1 MNVALIGSG
10 SWGTAVAGLAAARA
24 ERVIMWAHSEQTAAG
39 INGEHRNPRYLV
51 DYVLPENVVAAT
63 ELAQALDGAEAIIF
77 AVPSTHLRDVCHQA
91 APFIADETPVLC
103 LTKGI
108 EPESGLLMS
117 EVIASEIGNETRVAA
132 LSGPNH
138 AEEICRGGLSAAVIA
153 SEDSQIGETF
163 KDLLLSTAF
172 RIYLSQDMTGVEVC
186 GAMKNVIA
194 IVCGISAGSGA
205 GDNTLA
211 LIMTRGLAEI
221 SRLVHARGGQAI
233 TCMGLAGMGDLIAT
247 CTSEHSR
254 NRTFGYEFAHGVSL
268 DEYQARTHMV
278 VEGAVAARS
287 VSELARSLG
296 VDIPLTFA
304 VEQTLYN
311 GVTLDR
317 ALEILT
323 DRVPSQ
329 EFYGLT
335 DLRRK
340 ATTMGSIKIAPSVL
354 SADMAN
360 LKGELDKIAGADYV
374 HFDVMDGHFTGNLTF
389 GVDILK
395 AVKRSTDVPV
405 DAHLMVS
412 NPDETVDWYADA
424 GADMITVHYEAST
437 HLHRTLTHLQQRG
450 VKAGVVLNPATPVCV
465 LESII
470 DVVDMVLLMSVNPG
484 FGGQSFIPGTIAKL
498 HELKAMC
505 ERHGVSPLIEV
516 DGGISSKNI
525 AEVVK
530 AGANVLVAGSAVF
543 KSKDPAAEVALLQ
556 KLGNEAA
563 QEA

>member
-1 MNVALIGSG
+1 
-10 SWGTAVAGLAAARA
+10 
-24 ERVIMWAHSEQTAAG
+24 
-39 INGEHRNPRYLV
+39 
-51 DYVLPENVVAAT
+51 
-63 ELAQALDGAEAIIF
+63 
-77 AVPSTHLRDVCHQA
+77 
-91 APFIADETPVLC
+91 
-103 LTKGI
+103 
-108 EPESGLLMS
+108 
-117 EVIASEIGNETRVAA
+117 
-132 LSGPNH
+132 
-138 AEEICRGGLSAAVIA
+138 
-153 SEDSQIGETF
+153 
-163 KDLLLSTAF
+163 
-172 RIYLSQDMTGVEVC
+172 
-186 GAMKNVIA
+186 
-194 IVCGISAGSGA
+194 
-205 GDNTLA
+205 
-211 LIMTRGLAEI
+211 
-221 SRLVHARGGQAI
+221 
-233 TCMGLAGMGDLIAT
+233 
-247 CTSEHSR
+247 
-254 NRTFGYEFAHGVSL
+254 
-268 DEYQARTHMV
+268 
-278 VEGAVAARS
+278 
-287 VSELARSLG
+287 
-296 VDIPLTFA
+296 
-304 VEQTLYN
+304 
-311 GVTLDR
+311 
-317 ALEILT
+317 
-323 DRVPSQ
+323 
-329 EFYGLT
+329 
-335 DLRRK
+335 
-340 ATTMGSIKIAPSVL
+340 MGSIKIAPSVL

-484 FGGQSFIPGTIAKL
+484 FGGQSLSRALCLSCTSSRPCASVTA
-498 HELKAMC
+498 C
-505 ERHGVSPLIEV
+505 RLIEV

-543 KSKDPAAEVALLQ
+543 KSEDPAAEVALLQ

>member
-24 ERVIMWAHSEQTAAG
+24 ERVTMWAHSEQTAAG

-51 DYVLPENVVAAT
+51 GYELPGQRRRHDRARAGARRCRGHH
-63 ELAQALDGAEAIIF
+63 LCRALHAPCA
-77 AVPSTHLRDVCHQA
+77 SVCHQA
-91 APFIADETPVLC
+91 APFIAADTPVLC

-153 SEDSQIGETF
+153 SEDPQVGEAF

-194 IVCGISAGSGA
+194 IVCGISAGTGA

-221 SRLVHARGGQAI
+221 SRLVHARGGQAM

-268 DEYQARTHMV
+268 DEYQTRTHMV

-335 DLRRK
+335 D
-340 ATTMGSIKIAPSVL
+340 
-354 SADMAN
+354 
-360 LKGELDKIAGADYV
+360 
-374 HFDVMDGHFTGNLTF
+374 
-389 GVDILK
+389 
-395 AVKRSTDVPV
+395 
-405 DAHLMVS
+405 
-412 NPDETVDWYADA
+412 
-424 GADMITVHYEAST
+424 
-437 HLHRTLTHLQQRG
+437 
-450 VKAGVVLNPATPVCV
+450 
-465 LESII
+465 
-470 DVVDMVLLMSVNPG
+470 
-484 FGGQSFIPGTIAKL
+484 
-498 HELKAMC
+498 
-505 ERHGVSPLIEV
+505 
-516 DGGISSKNI
+516 
-525 AEVVK
+525 
-530 AGANVLVAGSAVF
+530 
-543 KSKDPAAEVALLQ
+543 
-556 KLGNEAA
+556 
-563 QEA
+563 

>member
-1 MNVALIGSG
+1 M
-10 SWGTAVAGLAAARA
+10 
-24 ERVIMWAHSEQTAAG
+24 
-39 INGEHRNPRYLV
+39 
-51 DYVLPENVVAAT
+51 LPENVVAT
-63 ELAQALDGAEAIIF
+63 TGLAQALDGADAIIF
-77 AVPSTHLRDVCHQA
+77 AVPSTHLRSVCHQT
-91 APFIADETPVLC
+91 APFIAADTPVLC

-117 EVIASEIGNETRVAA
+117 EVIASEIGNERRVAA

-153 SEDSQIGETF
+153 SEDPQVGETF

-221 SRLVHARGGQAI
+221 SRLVHARGGQAM

-254 NRTFGYEFAHGVSL
+254 NRTFGFEFAHGVSL

-335 DLRRK
+335 D
-340 ATTMGSIKIAPSVL
+340 
-354 SADMAN
+354 
-360 LKGELDKIAGADYV
+360 
-374 HFDVMDGHFTGNLTF
+374 
-389 GVDILK
+389 
-395 AVKRSTDVPV
+395 
-405 DAHLMVS
+405 
-412 NPDETVDWYADA
+412 
-424 GADMITVHYEAST
+424 
-437 HLHRTLTHLQQRG
+437 
-450 VKAGVVLNPATPVCV
+450 
-465 LESII
+465 
-470 DVVDMVLLMSVNPG
+470 
-484 FGGQSFIPGTIAKL
+484 
-498 HELKAMC
+498 
-505 ERHGVSPLIEV
+505 
-516 DGGISSKNI
+516 
-525 AEVVK
+525 
-530 AGANVLVAGSAVF
+530 
-543 KSKDPAAEVALLQ
+543 
-556 KLGNEAA
+556 
-563 QEA
+563 

>member
-24 ERVIMWAHSEQTAAG
+24 ERVTMWAHSKQTAAG

-51 DYVLPENVVAAT
+51 DYVLPENVVAT
-63 ELAQALDGAEAIIF
+63 TDLAQALDGVEAIIF

-117 EVIASEIGNETRVAA
+117 EVIASEIGNESRVGA

-153 SEDSQIGETF
+153 SEDQQVGETF
-163 KDLLLSTAF
+163 KELLLSTAF

-221 SRLVHARGGQAI
+221 SRLVHARGGQAM

-268 DEYQARTHMV
+268 EEYQARTHMV

-335 DLRRK
+335 D
-340 ATTMGSIKIAPSVL
+340 
-354 SADMAN
+354 
-360 LKGELDKIAGADYV
+360 
-374 HFDVMDGHFTGNLTF
+374 
-389 GVDILK
+389 
-395 AVKRSTDVPV
+395 
-405 DAHLMVS
+405 
-412 NPDETVDWYADA
+412 
-424 GADMITVHYEAST
+424 
-437 HLHRTLTHLQQRG
+437 
-450 VKAGVVLNPATPVCV
+450 
-465 LESII
+465 
-470 DVVDMVLLMSVNPG
+470 
-484 FGGQSFIPGTIAKL
+484 
-498 HELKAMC
+498 
-505 ERHGVSPLIEV
+505 
-516 DGGISSKNI
+516 
-525 AEVVK
+525 
-530 AGANVLVAGSAVF
+530 
-543 KSKDPAAEVALLQ
+543 
-556 KLGNEAA
+556 
-563 QEA
+563 

>member
-24 ERVIMWAHSEQTAAG
+24 VRVTMWAHSEQTAAG

-51 DYVLPENVVAAT
+51 GYELPDNVVATT
-63 ELAQALDGAEAIIF
+63 ELAQALDGADAIIF
-77 AVPSTHLRDVCHQA
+77 AVPSTHLRDVCHRA
-91 APFIADETPVLC
+91 APFIAADTPVLC

-117 EVIASEIGNETRVAA
+117 EVIASEIGNEARVAA

-153 SEDSQIGETF
+153 SKDPQIGETF

-194 IVCGISAGSGA
+194 IVCGISAGTGA

-221 SRLVHARGGQAI
+221 SRLVHARGGQAM

-268 DEYQARTHMV
+268 DEYQTRTHMV

-311 GVTLDR
+311 GVTSAERL
-317 ALEILT
+317 LPW
-323 DRVPSQ
+323 VPSKSLRPS
-329 EFYGLT
+329 FRPTWPTSRASSTRSPVPTTYTLT
-335 DLRRK
+335 LWTVTLPATSPLALTSLRP
-340 ATTMGSIKIAPSVL
+340 SSAPP
-354 SADMAN
+354 M
-360 LKGELDKIAGADYV
+360 Y
-374 HFDVMDGHFTGNLTF
+374 
-389 GVDILK
+389 
-395 AVKRSTDVPV
+395 RST
-405 DAHLMVS
+405 
-412 NPDETVDWYADA
+412 
-424 GADMITVHYEAST
+424 
-437 HLHRTLTHLQQRG
+437 RTSWCRTPTRRSIG
-450 VKAGVVLNPATPVCV
+450 MPTPV
-465 LESII
+465 
-470 DVVDMVLLMSVNPG
+470 P
-484 FGGQSFIPGTIAKL
+484 T
-498 HELKAMC
+498 
-505 ERHGVSPLIEV
+505 
-516 DGGISSKNI
+516 
-525 AEVVK
+525 
-530 AGANVLVAGSAVF
+530 
-543 KSKDPAAEVALLQ
+543 
-556 KLGNEAA
+556 
-563 QEA
+563 